1 MASYLSFNNEQ
12 RSKSS
17 FRFDTSERSSSPML
31 AKAIGYRGEARFVS
45 FQWTPYAMRLTSPMA
60 EAVEPVTGKHSSLLF
75 TTRQSARS

>member
-1 MASYLSFNNEQ
+1 
-12 RSKSS
+12 
-17 FRFDTSERSSSPML
+17 ML